1 MDKATYTTGP
11 WYVGAQNDG
20 LFIID
25 QPPRPAPA
33 DHPADIPGVTIIGVV
48 YDNVFDD
55 AGASQGTAN
64 ARLIAA
70 APDLVEALKDT
81 LRILDAV
88 RLSAGLGKGQ
98 VERMDRARAALSKAL
113 GGSRQ

>member
-70 APDLVEALKDT
+70 APEMFEALQD
-81 LRILDAV
+81 ILEYSGGAA
-88 RLSAGLGKGQ
+88 SALDDEY
-98 VERMDRARAALSKAL
+98 VMDRARAALSKAT
-113 GGSRQ
+113 GGSHEQG

>member
-20 LFIID
+20 LFIVD
-25 QPPRPAPA
+25 KPPRPAPA
-33 DHPADIPGVTIIGVV
+33 DHPADIPGITIIGAV
-48 YDNVFDD
+48 YDNVFDG

-70 APDLVEALKDT
+70 APDLVEALQD
-81 LRILDAV
+81 ILDYSGGAA
-88 RLSAGLGKGQ
+88 SALEDEY
-98 VERMDRARAALSKAL
+98 VMDRARAALSKAL
-113 GGSRQ
+113 GEGQDSNG